1 MEHTPHA
8 VVIPVDMEWSDV
20 GSWDALWA
28 ISDKDAEGNAVI
40 GDVITHD
47 VQNSYNRADN
57 QLVSVVGLDNVVVVA
72 TDDAILVAS
81 KDRVYQIKAVI
92 EQLKLNNRKELNM
105 HSRGYRPWG
114 YYQHI
119 DCGERFQ
126 VKRIMVKPD
135 EKTSTQI
142 HYHRSEHW
150 VVVEGIAKVTRGNE
164 TLLIHENE
172 SVYLPMGMKHRIENP
187 GKIPLHLIEV
197 QSGSYLGEDDIVR
210 IEDAYGR
217 AKLEPNAV

>member
-1 MEHTPHA
+1 
-8 VVIPVDMEWSDV
+8 V
-20 GSWDALWA
+20 GSWDALWT
-28 ISDKDAEGNAVI
+28 ISDKDAEGNAII
-40 GDVITHD
+40 GDVITDD
-47 VQNSYNRADN
+47 VQNSYIRADN
-57 QLVSVVGLDNVVVVA
+57 QLISVVGLNDIIVVA

-81 KDRVYQIKAVI
+81 KDRVYQIKSI
-92 EQLKLNNRKELNM
+92 IDQLKLANRKELNM
-105 HSRGYRPWG
+105 HSRVYRPWG

-119 DCGERFQ
+119 DLGERFQ
-126 VKRIMVKPD
+126 VKRIMVKPN

-150 VVVEGIAKVTRGNE
+150 VIVEGIAKVTRGDE
-164 TLLIHENE
+164 TILIHENE

-210 IEDAYGR
+210 IEDVYGR
-217 AKLEPNAV
+217 AEISA